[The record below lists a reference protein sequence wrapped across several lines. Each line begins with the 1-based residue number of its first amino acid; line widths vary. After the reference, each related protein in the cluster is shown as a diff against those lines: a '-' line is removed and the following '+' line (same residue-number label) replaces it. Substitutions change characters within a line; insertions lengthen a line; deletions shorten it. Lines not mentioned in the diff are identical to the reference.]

1 MRRILLAAIIIVSIF
16 IYFPVF
22 CFVEEIIIEGNNLV
36 PSEEIIKTSEINGK
50 ILAFYNKNETINKIM
65 GIKLIKDIR
74 IEQVSY
80 NKIKLL
86 LKEKDIIMSTNISGT
101 LGHIDE
107 NSKFI
112 KNISEYLIKNYPIL
126 TIESESQ
133 IKKGVL
139 LLKLLNKE
147 KVFISDD
154 ISEILI
160 DKIMGATIFTNDGIE
175 IYLGKEEFKKKIK
188 NLAIILK
195 NGKDKNM
202 KESFIDV
209 SNINKGVV
217 NYNL

>member
-1 MRRILLAAIIIVSIF
+1 MRRILLTGITIVSLF
-16 IYFPVF
+16 IYFPVL

-50 ILAFYNKNETINKIM
+50 ILAFHNKNVTINKIM
-65 GIKLIKDIR
+65 EIKLIKNIR
-74 IEQVSY
+74 IEQVSF

-86 LKEKDIIMSTNISGT
+86 VNEKGIIMSANIGGS

-147 KVFISDD
+147 KVLISDN

-160 DKIMGATIFTNDGIE
+160 NKIMGATIFTNDGLE

-202 KESFIDV
+202 KESFIDI
-209 SNINKGVV
+209 SNLNKGVV